1 MENRIDQLVTLAN
14 GKKYVIINQAIYQ
27 NNTYFYAS
35 EVTEDEENITG
46 TFAIFEQIKQDG
58 KEYLKLV
65 TDQKTVQLLIKYL
78 QPSEE

>member
-35 EVTEDEENITG
+35 EVTEETL
-46 TFAIFEQIKQDG
+46 Q
-58 KEYLKLV
+58 EYLL
-65 TDQKTVQLLIKYL
+65 YL
-78 QPSEE
+78 NK